1 MTRSV
6 ALLALAQAIVQSGS
20 IHLTTTGAL
29 IGVALAGSE
38 AFSTWPASLH
48 VIVALAMT
56 MPASFV
62 MARLGRKTGFFIAF
76 AVGLGGVLVAAQGIY
91 TQAFWLFA
99 AGAAIMGVLT
109 AFGNYF
115 RFAAVEAVDEAR
127 KPQAISLVLTGGVLA
142 AFVGPYL
149 SNWGAAFF
157 PQAIFTGGYLLL
169 LPLYAVAIAIVSG
182 LKFSRPIAVQVSIRR
197 SFKDIVHEP
206 KFLGVVFVGAS
217 AYLIMVLIMTAT
229 PLAMHRE
236 HMGLEAT
243 TQVIRGH
250 LLGMFVPSFFTG
262 SLIARFGART
272 IILTGTLLFAACI
285 GINFHGVTYWHYF
298 VSLVLLGIG
307 WNFLFI
313 SASQMLT
320 TLVRA
325 DHMSAAQA
333 LNDFVIALGQ
343 ASAIAITGK
352 LHALVGWQ
360 WLNVLTIPL
369 LPLVVFVGY
378 RLTRGAQRP

>member
-1 MTRSV
+1 M
-6 ALLALAQAIVQSGS
+6 QSGS

-48 VIVALAMT
+48 VLVALAMT

-76 AVGLGGVLVAAQGIY
+76 VVGLAGVLLAAQGIY
-91 TQAFWLFA
+91 ARSFWIFA
-99 AGAAIMGVLT
+99 AGAAVMGVLT

-115 RFAAVEAVDEAR
+115 RFAAVEAVDEKR

-149 SNWGAAFF
+149 STWGANFF
-157 PQAIFTGGYLLL
+157 PQAVFTGGYLIL
-169 LPLYAVAIAIVSG
+169 LPLYALAILIVSG
-182 LKFSRPIAVQVSIRR
+182 LSFPKPIAVQVSIRR
-197 SFKDIVHEP
+197 SFKDILHEP

-217 AYLIMVLIMTAT
+217 AFLVMVLIMTAT

-243 TQVIRGH
+243 TQVIRAH

-272 IILTGTLLFAACI
+272 IIIAGVLLFAACI
-285 GINFHGVTYWHYF
+285 GINFHGVSYWHYF

-307 WNFLFI
+307 WNFLFV

-333 LNDFVIALGQ
+333 LNDFIIALGM

-369 LPLVVFVGY
+369 LPIVMIVGL
-378 RLTRGAQRP
+378 RLTHGSRR